1 MEETKV
7 TTSNSFAVATMSEK
21 AAEQLAGIKL
31 ELPQLKIP
39 SAGSTFFEVDEEPL
53 KELQG
58 IIVLHGPR
66 YVYFDK
72 EYEGDSTPPRCSS
85 RDGIQGI
92 WNVDSDDDSNEVV
105 DESGDVDFSNLTG
118 EVEVKNCADCPYSKF
133 GSDKNGRGKA
143 CKEKHQIY
151 ILLNGKP
158 LPFSLM
164 LPVSSVG
171 VLNAYATSLFNKGK
185 FLNEVLTS
193 FSLEKTTNK
202 TGIVYSKIV
211 MKKVRDLTEEELA
224 ACAKVAE
231 TVKKLDE

>member
-1 MEETKV
+1 MEETKL
-7 TTSNSFAVATMSEK
+7 TTSNSFAVATLSEK

-39 SAGSTFFEVDEEPL
+39 SAGSIFFEIDEEPV

-58 IIVLHGPR
+58 VIVLHGPR
-66 YVYFDK
+66 HVYFDK
-72 EYEGDSTPPRCSS
+72 DFEGDATPPRCSS
-85 RDGIQGI
+85 RDGVQGI
-92 WNVDSDDDSNEVV
+92 WNI
-105 DESGDVDFSNLTG
+105 DEDLADGETTG
-118 EVEVKNCADCPYSKF
+118 EVEVRNCVDCPFAEF

-151 ILLNGKP
+151 ILLNNRP

-193 FSLEKTTNK
+193 FTLEKTTNK

-211 MKKVRDLTEEELA
+211 MKKVRDLDENELA

>member
-1 MEETKV
+1 MEENKL
-7 TTSNSFAVATMSEK
+7 TTSNSFAVATMPEK
-21 AAEQLAGIKL
+21 AAEQLNGIKL

-39 SAGSTFFEVDEEPL
+39 SAGAIFFEVDEEPL
-53 KELQG
+53 KEIQG
-58 IIVLHGPR
+58 VIVLHGPR
-66 YVYFDK
+66 HVYFDTD
-72 EYEGDSTPPRCSS
+72 YEGEATRPRCSS
-85 RDGIQGI
+85 RDGVNGI
-92 WNVDSDDDSNEVV
+92 WNMDDQMEAEDGE
-105 DESGDVDFSNLTG
+105 LTG
-118 EVEVKNCADCPYSKF
+118 EVTIKNCADCPYSAF

-143 CKEKHQIY
+143 CKEKHQLY
-151 ILLNGKP
+151 ILLNDRP

-193 FSLEKTTNK
+193 FTLEKTTNK

-211 MKKVRDLTEEELA
+211 MKKVRDLTESELA

>member
-1 MEETKV
+1 MEENKV
-7 TTSNSFAVATMSEK
+7 ATTSNSFAVASMSEK
-21 AAEQLAGIKL
+21 AAEQLNGIKL

-39 SAGSTFFEVDEEPL
+39 AAGATFFEIDEEPM

-58 IIVLHGPR
+58 VIVLHGPR
-66 YVYFDK
+66 HVYFDK
-72 EYEGDSTPPRCSS
+72 DFEGDSTPPRCSS

-92 WNVDSDDDSNEVV
+92 WNI
-105 DESGDVDFSNLTG
+105 DEQIEGEDGELTG
-118 EVEVKNCADCPYSKF
+118 EVEIKNCADCPYGKF

-143 CKEKHQIY
+143 CKEKHQVY
-151 ILLNGKP
+151 ILLNGRP

-185 FLNEVLTS
+185 FLNEVVTS
-193 FSLEKTTNK
+193 FTLEKATNK

-211 MKKVRDLTEEELA
+211 MKKVRDLTENELV

>member
-1 MEETKV
+1 MEENKV
-7 TTSNSFAVATMSEK
+7 TTTSNSFAVAAMSEK
-21 AAEQLAGIKL
+21 AAEQLNGIKL
-31 ELPQLKIP
+31 ALPQLKIP
-39 SAGSTFFEVDEEPL
+39 SAGSTFFEIDEEPV

-58 IIVLHGPR
+58 VIVLHGPR
-66 YVYFDK
+66 HVYFDR
-72 EYEGDSTPPRCSS
+72 EYEGESAPPKCSS

-92 WNVDSDDDSNEVV
+92 WNVD
-105 DESGDVDFSNLTG
+105 GDVDDNGEVTG
-118 EVEVKNCADCPYSKF
+118 EVEVRQCADCPYSEF

-151 ILLNGKP
+151 ILVSGKP

-193 FSLEKTTNK
+193 FTLEKTTNK

-211 MKKVRDLTEEELA
+211 MKKVRDLDENELV

>member
-1 MEETKV
+1 MEENKV
-7 TTSNSFAVATMSEK
+7 AKTNDFAVACMSEK
-21 AAEQLAGIKL
+21 ATEQLNGIKL

-39 SAGSTFFEVDEEPL
+39 SAGSTFFEVDEEPH

-58 IIVLHGPR
+58 VIVLHGPR
-66 YVYFDK
+66 HVYFDK
-72 EYEGDSTPPRCSS
+72 EYEGDATPPRCSS
-85 RDGIQGI
+85 RDGIQGMWSLDEQI
-92 WNVDSDDDSNEVV
+92 ESEDDI
-105 DESGDVDFSNLTG
+105 TG
-118 EVEVKNCADCPYSKF
+118 EVEIKNCADCPYSKF

-193 FSLEKTTNK
+193 FTLEKTTNK

-211 MKKVRDLTEEELA
+211 MKKVRDLTESELA

>member
-1 MEETKV
+1 MEENKV
-7 TTSNSFAVATMSEK
+7 TTTSNSFAVATMSEK
-21 AAEQLAGIKL
+21 AVEQLAGIKL

-39 SAGSTFFEVDEEPL
+39 SAGSTFFEIDEEPI

-58 IIVLHGPR
+58 VIVLHGPR
-66 YVYFDK
+66 HVYFDK
-72 EYEGDSTPPRCSS
+72 DFEGESTPPRCSS
-85 RDGIQGI
+85 RDGIHGV
-92 WNVDSDDDSNEVV
+92 WNL
-105 DESGDVDFSNLTG
+105 DEQTEDEPTG
-118 EVEVKNCADCPYSKF
+118 EVEMRNCMDCPYSEF

-151 ILLNGKP
+151 ILVSGKP
-158 LPFSLM
+158 LPFSMM
-164 LPVSSVG
+164 LPVSSVS

-193 FSLEKTTNK
+193 FTLEKTTNK

-211 MKKVRDLTEEELA
+211 MKKVRDLDENELA

>member
-1 MEETKV
+1 MEKNEMTV
-7 TTSNSFAVATMSEK
+7 TNNSFAVATLSEK
-21 AAEQLAGIKL
+21 AAEQLNGIKL
-31 ELPQLKIP
+31 ALPQLKIP
-39 SAGSTFFEVDEEPL
+39 SAGSTFFEIDEEPI

-58 IIVLHGPR
+58 VIVLHGPR
-66 YVYFDK
+66 HMYF
-72 EYEGDSTPPRCSS
+72 EEEFTGDSVPPKCSS
-85 RDGIQGI
+85 RDGMSGI
-92 WNVDSDDDSNEVV
+92 WNIDDQVEG
-105 DESGDVDFSNLTG
+105 DENSG
-118 EVEVKNCADCPYSKF
+118 EVEVRNCVDCPYSKF

-151 ILLNGKP
+151 ILIGGKP
-158 LPFSLM
+158 LPFSML

-171 VLNAYATSLFNKGK
+171 VLNAYATNLFNKGK

-193 FSLEKTTNK
+193 FTLEKATNK

-211 MKKVRDLTEEELA
+211 MKKVRDLDENELA

>member
-1 MEETKV
+1 MEENKV
-7 TTSNSFAVATMSEK
+7 TTTNNSFAVATLSEK
-21 AAEQLAGIKL
+21 AYEQLAGIKL

-39 SAGSTFFEVDEEPL
+39 SAGSTFFEIDEEPL

-58 IIVLHGPR
+58 VIVVHGPR
-66 YVYFDK
+66 HVYFDK
-72 EYEGDSTPPRCSS
+72 EFEGDSAPPRCSS
-85 RDGIQGI
+85 RDGVQGI
-92 WNVDSDDDSNEVV
+92 WNVDEQVEGEDGE
-105 DESGDVDFSNLTG
+105 LTG
-118 EVEVKNCADCPYSKF
+118 EVEIKNCADCPYSKF

-158 LPFSLM
+158 LPFSMM

-171 VLNAYATSLFNKGK
+171 VLNSYATSLFNKGK

-193 FSLEKTTNK
+193 FTLEKTTNK

-211 MKKVRDLTEEELA
+211 MKKVRDLTEDELV
-224 ACAKVAE
+224 ACARVAE

>member
-1 MEETKV
+1 MAENQLA
-7 TTSNSFAVATMSEK
+7 TTNSSFAVATMSEK
-21 AAEQLAGIKL
+21 AAEQLNGIKL

-53 KELQG
+53 KELKG
-58 IIVLHGPR
+58 VIVLHGPR
-66 YVYFDK
+66 HVYFDK
-72 EYEGDSTPPRCSS
+72 DFEGDSAPPKCSS

-92 WNVDSDDDSNEVV
+92 WNL
-105 DESGDVDFSNLTG
+105 DEQGEDATG
-118 EVEVKNCADCPYSKF
+118 EVEIKNCADCPYSKF

-151 ILLNGKP
+151 ILLDGKP
-158 LPFSLM
+158 LPFSMM

-193 FSLEKTTNK
+193 FTLEKTTNK

-211 MKKVRDLTEEELA
+211 MKKVRDLTEAELV

>member
-1 MEETKV
+1 MEETKL
-7 TTSNSFAVATMSEK
+7 TTSNSFAVATLSEK

-39 SAGSTFFEVDEEPL
+39 SAGSIFFEIDEEPV

-58 IIVLHGPR
+58 VIVLHGPR
-66 YVYFDK
+66 HVYFDK
-72 EYEGDSTPPRCSS
+72 DFEGDATPPRCSS
-85 RDGIQGI
+85 RDGVQGI
-92 WNVDSDDDSNEVV
+92 WNI
-105 DESGDVDFSNLTG
+105 DEDLADGETTG
-118 EVEVKNCADCPYSKF
+118 EVEVRNCADCPFAEF

-151 ILLNGKP
+151 ILLNNRP

-193 FSLEKTTNK
+193 FTLEKTTNK

-211 MKKVRDLTEEELA
+211 MKKVRDLTEDELM

>member
-7 TTSNSFAVATMSEK
+7 TTTSNSFAVATMSEK
-21 AAEQLAGIKL
+21 AAEQLNGIKL

-39 SAGSTFFEVDEEPL
+39 SAGSVFFEVDEEPL
-53 KELQG
+53 KEIQG
-58 IIVLHGPR
+58 VIVLHGPR
-66 YVYFDK
+66 HVYFDK

-92 WNVDSDDDSNEVV
+92 WNVDEGLEDGEA
-105 DESGDVDFSNLTG
+105 TG
-118 EVEVKNCADCPYSKF
+118 EVEVRNCADCPFSEF

-151 ILLNGKP
+151 ILLSGKP

-193 FSLEKTTNK
+193 FTLEKTTNK

-211 MKKVRDLTEEELA
+211 MKKVRDLSEDELV

>member
-1 MEETKV
+1 MEETKL
-7 TTSNSFAVATMSEK
+7 TTSNSFAVATLSEK

-39 SAGSTFFEVDEEPL
+39 SAGSIFFEIDEEPV

-58 IIVLHGPR
+58 VIVLHGPR
-66 YVYFDK
+66 HVYFDK
-72 EYEGDSTPPRCSS
+72 DFEGDATPPRCSS
-85 RDGIQGI
+85 RDGVQGI
-92 WNVDSDDDSNEVV
+92 WNI
-105 DESGDVDFSNLTG
+105 DEDLADGETTG
-118 EVEVKNCADCPYSKF
+118 EVEVRNCADCPFAEF

-151 ILLNGKP
+151 ILLNNRP

-193 FSLEKTTNK
+193 FTLEKTTNK

-211 MKKVRDLTEEELA
+211 MKKVRDLDENELT

>member
-1 MEETKV
+1 MEENKV
-7 TTSNSFAVATMSEK
+7 AKTDSFAVATLPEK
-21 AAEQLAGIKL
+21 AMEQLNGIKL

-39 SAGSTFFEVDEEPL
+39 SAGSTFFEIDEEPM

-58 IIVLHGPR
+58 VIVLHGPR
-66 YVYFDK
+66 HVYFDT
-72 EYEGDSTPPRCSS
+72 EYEGEATRPRCSS
-85 RDGIQGI
+85 RDGLQGI
-92 WNVDSDDDSNEVV
+92 WNVDEQVEGEDGE
-105 DESGDVDFSNLTG
+105 LTG
-118 EVEVKNCADCPYSKF
+118 EVIVKNCADCPYAEF

-151 ILLNGKP
+151 ILLNGRP

-193 FSLEKTTNK
+193 FTLEKTTNK

-211 MKKVRDLTEEELA
+211 MKKVRDLTENELA

>member
-1 MEETKV
+1 MEETKM
-7 TTSNSFAVATMSEK
+7 TTSNSFAVATLPEK
-21 AAEQLAGIKL
+21 AAEQLNGIRL

-39 SAGSTFFEVDEEPL
+39 SAGSTFFEIDEEPI

-58 IIVLHGPR
+58 VIVLHGPR
-66 YVYFDK
+66 HVYFDK
-72 EYEGDSTPPRCSS
+72 EFEGDATPPRCSS

-92 WNVDSDDDSNEVV
+92 WNIDEQIEGDDGE
-105 DESGDVDFSNLTG
+105 LTG
-118 EVEVKNCADCPYSKF
+118 EVQVKNCAECPFSEF

-143 CKEKHQIY
+143 CKEKHQVY
-151 ILLNGKP
+151 ILLSDKP

-171 VLNAYATSLFNKGK
+171 VLNSYATSLFHKGK

-193 FSLEKTTNK
+193 FTLEKTTNK

-211 MKKVRDLTEEELA
+211 MKKVRDLTEDELV

>member
-1 MEETKV
+1 MEETKM
-7 TTSNSFAVATMSEK
+7 TTSNSFAVVTLSER
-21 AAEQLAGIKL
+21 AAEQLNGIKL

-39 SAGSTFFEVDEEPL
+39 SAGSIFFEVDEEPV

-58 IIVLHGPR
+58 VIVVHGPR
-66 YVYFDK
+66 HVYFDK
-72 EYEGDSTPPRCSS
+72 EFEGDATPPKCSS
-85 RDGIQGI
+85 RDGIQGV
-92 WNVDSDDDSNEVV
+92 WNVDAEA
-105 DESGDVDFSNLTG
+105 G
-118 EVEVKNCADCPYSKF
+118 EVEVKSCVDCPYSAF

-143 CKEKHQIY
+143 CKEKHQLY
-151 ILLNGKP
+151 ILLSGKP

-171 VLNAYATSLFNKGK
+171 VLNTYATSLFNKGK

-193 FSLEKTTNK
+193 FTLEKTTNK

-211 MKKVRDLTEEELA
+211 MKKVRDLTEDELA

>member
-7 TTSNSFAVATMSEK
+7 TTTSNSFAVATMSEK
-21 AAEQLAGIKL
+21 AAEQLNGIKL

-39 SAGSTFFEVDEEPL
+39 SAGSTFFEIDEEPV

-58 IIVLHGPR
+58 VIVLHGPR
-66 YVYFDK
+66 HVYFDK
-72 EYEGDSTPPRCSS
+72 DFEGDATPPRCSS
-85 RDGIQGI
+85 RDGVQGMWI
-92 WNVDSDDDSNEVV
+92 K
-105 DESGDVDFSNLTG
+105 DEEIEGEDGELTG
-118 EVEVKNCADCPYSKF
+118 EVEIKNCADCPFSEF

-151 ILLNGKP
+151 ILLSGKP

-193 FSLEKTTNK
+193 FTLEKTTNK

-211 MKKVRDLTEEELA
+211 MKKVRDLDESELA

>member
-1 MEETKV
+1 MEKNEMTV
-7 TTSNSFAVATMSEK
+7 SNPFAVVTLSER
-21 AAEQLAGIKL
+21 AAEQLNGIKL

-39 SAGSTFFEVDEEPL
+39 SAGSTFFEIDEEPH

-58 IIVLHGPR
+58 VIVLHGPR
-66 YVYFDK
+66 HVYFDK
-72 EYEGDSTPPRCSS
+72 DFEGDATPPRCSS

-92 WNVDSDDDSNEVV
+92 WNVGEQVEGEDGE
-105 DESGDVDFSNLTG
+105 LTG
-118 EVEVKNCADCPYSKF
+118 EVEVKNCAECPFSQF

-151 ILLNGKP
+151 ILLSGKP

-193 FSLEKTTNK
+193 FTLEKTTNK

-211 MKKVRDLTEEELA
+211 MKKVRDLDENELA

>member
-1 MEETKV
+1 MEETKM
-7 TTSNSFAVATMSEK
+7 TTSNSFAVATLSEK

-39 SAGSTFFEVDEEPL
+39 SAGSTFFEIDEEPI
-53 KELQG
+53 KEIQG
-58 IIVLHGPR
+58 VIVLHGPR
-66 YVYFDK
+66 HVYFDK
-72 EYEGDSTPPRCSS
+72 DFEGDATPPRCSS

-92 WNVDSDDDSNEVV
+92 WNIDEQAENE
-105 DESGDVDFSNLTG
+105 DGESTG
-118 EVEVKNCADCPYSKF
+118 EVEIRNCAECPYSEF

-143 CKEKHQIY
+143 CKEKHQLY
-151 ILLNGKP
+151 ILLSGKP

-164 LPVSSVG
+164 LPVSSVN
-171 VLNAYATSLFNKGK
+171 VLNSYATSLFNKGK

-193 FSLEKTTNK
+193 FTLEKATNK

-211 MKKVRDLTEEELA
+211 MKKVRDLEATELG

>member
-1 MEETKV
+1 MEETKMT
-7 TTSNSFAVATMSEK
+7 TTSNSFAVAAMSEK
-21 AAEQLAGIKL
+21 AAEQLNGIKL
-31 ELPQLKIP
+31 ALPQLKIP
-39 SAGSTFFEVDEEPL
+39 SAGSTFFEIDEEPL

-58 IIVLHGPR
+58 VIVLHGPR
-66 YVYFDK
+66 HVYFDK
-72 EYEGDSTPPRCSS
+72 DFEGDATPPRCSS
-85 RDGIQGI
+85 KDGITGV
-92 WNVDSDDDSNEVV
+92 WNT
-105 DESGDVDFSNLTG
+105 DEEIEGADGELTG
-118 EVEVKNCADCPYSKF
+118 EVEMKACIDCPFAKF

-164 LPVSSVG
+164 LPVSSVP
-171 VLNAYATSLFNKGK
+171 VLNAYATTLFNKGK

-193 FSLEKTTNK
+193 FTLEKTTNK

-211 MKKVRDLTEEELA
+211 MKKVRDLNPDELA

>member
-1 MEETKV
+1 MEETQV
-7 TTSNSFAVATMSEK
+7 TTTNSFAVATMSEK
-21 AAEQLAGIKL
+21 AAEQLNGIKL

-39 SAGSTFFEVDEEPL
+39 SAGSTFFEIDEEPL

-58 IIVLHGPR
+58 VIVLHGPR
-66 YVYFDK
+66 HVFFDK
-72 EYEGDSTPPRCSS
+72 EFEGESTPPRCSS
-85 RDGIQGI
+85 RDGLQGI
-92 WNVDSDDDSNEVV
+92 WNLDEQV
-105 DESGDVDFSNLTG
+105 DEDATG
-118 EVEVKNCADCPYSKF
+118 EVELRNCLDCPYSKF

-151 ILLNGKP
+151 ILLNGRP
-158 LPFSLM
+158 LPFSMM

-193 FSLEKTTNK
+193 FTLEKATNK
-202 TGIVYSKIV
+202 SGILYSKIV
-211 MKKVRDLTEEELA
+211 MKKIRDLSEAELA

>member
-1 MEETKV
+1 MAENQLA
-7 TTSNSFAVATMSEK
+7 TTNSSFAVATMSEK
-21 AAEQLAGIKL
+21 AAEQLNGIKL

-53 KELQG
+53 KELKG
-58 IIVLHGPR
+58 VIVLHGPR
-66 YVYFDK
+66 HVYFDK
-72 EYEGDSTPPRCSS
+72 DFEGDSAPPKCSS

-92 WNVDSDDDSNEVV
+92 WNL
-105 DESGDVDFSNLTG
+105 DEQGEDATG
-118 EVEVKNCADCPYSKF
+118 EVEIKNCADCPYSKF

-151 ILLNGKP
+151 ILLDGKP
-158 LPFSLM
+158 LPFSMM

-193 FSLEKTTNK
+193 FTLEKTTNK

-211 MKKVRDLTEEELA
+211 MKKVRDLTETELA